1 MRLAFWKQPKEQAK
15 RVMKS
20 LDLSSALSAMF
31 GAQGKLS
38 NSDMMKHS
46 WTYACIDRIAS
57 DLANVPLRVEI
68 NGKEVPNSPLAK
80 LLLTPNPGASLD
92 SMLYELGA
100 AISIYG
106 KAYVQKS
113 EDRRALWI
121 LDPAQVQE
129 KVENS
134 IVTFYR
140 VNNKLVPAEL
150 IIRIARQSAMGIMP
164 APLEAA
170 RDAIELDLAAV
181 KYNRL
186 WFEQGGTAGGIL
198 GFEGDEFPAKDE
210 QTLRTWL
217 KERASGLENAH
228 KILPMLAKA
237 TYTSLSDGGG
247 KQDAAFT
254 EMRRMLKGE
263 VCAALHVPGAMI
275 DTQGEASTYN
285 NLSTMRKQYVDSTL
299 EPIANLI
306 CADLTRGLQ
315 DFFPG
320 QTIVVDQS
328 QWQLKRE
335 LLLDRAA
342 QVQLLAG
349 GPLIMPTEGRE
360 LIGFPE
366 IPELTDTQP
375 EAEPPAKRLA
385 VVRKSLDREGHWL
398 KFLSKQNPLEKQMQ
412 GDVEKRLRELLDWG
426 LQHPMA
432 EEPDFALVAD
442 FEATCNRH
450 IEVTWSGGYESGMGK
465 AMTDPRVMEHILHRK
480 QVLRTAPTHYQQQIR
495 NQLALLTSE
504 GRTLDEA
511 ARLVRPLLTNQLPY
525 QAERIA
531 RTEVVSAY
539 NAGSLAS
546 YGDAGVERKEWLTS
560 IDEKTREGHADA
572 DGQVVNINEGF
583 FVDGEELEHP
593 GDPAGSAGNIINCRC
608 TLLPVV

>member
-1 MRLAFWKQPKEQAK
+1 MRLAFWKQPKERAK
-15 RVMKS
+15 QVTKS
-20 LDLSSALSAMF
+20 LDLSSAISTMF
-31 GAQGKLS
+31 GRQGKLS
-38 NSDMMKHS
+38 NADIMKHS

-80 LLLTPNPGASLD
+80 LLLAPNPGASLD

-100 AISIYG
+100 SISLYG
-106 KAYVQKS
+106 KAYLQKS
-113 EDRRALWI
+113 EDKRALWI
-121 LDPAQVQE
+121 LNPAQVE
-129 KVENS
+129 ENVKNS
-134 IVTFYR
+134 VVQAYR
-140 VNNKLVPAEL
+140 VNRTIVSPDL
-150 IIRIARQSAMGIMP
+150 IIRIARQSVMGIMP

-198 GFEGDEFPAKDE
+198 GFEGDEFPAKTE
-210 QTLRTWL
+210 EALRVWL
-217 KERASGLENAH
+217 RERASGLENAH
-228 KILPMLAKA
+228 KILPMLAKV
-237 TYTSLSDGGG
+237 TYIPIADGGG
-247 KQDAAFT
+247 KQDAAFV
-254 EMRRMLKGE
+254 EMRKMLKGE
-263 VCAALHVPGAMI
+263 VCAALHVPGALI

-306 CADLTRGLQ
+306 CSDLTRGLQ

-320 QTIVVDQS
+320 QSIVVDQAR
-328 QWQLKRE
+328 WQLKRE

-342 QVQLLAG
+342 QVQMLTG

-366 IPELTDTQP
+366 LPALPAEP
-375 EAEPPAKRLA
+375 VAEPPVKRLA
-385 VVRKSLDREGHWL
+385 IARKSLDREGHWI

-412 GDVEKRLRELLDWG
+412 GDVEKRLLELLDWG
-426 LQHPMA
+426 LQHPLA
-432 EEPDFALVAD
+432 EEPDFALIVG
-442 FEATCNRH
+442 FEATCNEH
-450 IEVTWSGGYESGMGK
+450 IEATWSNGYETGMGK
-465 AMTDPRVMEHILHRK
+465 AMTDPRVMQHILRRK

-495 NQLALLTSE
+495 NQLALLTAE
-504 GRTLDEA
+504 GRTIDEA
-511 ARLVRPLLTNQLPY
+511 ARLVRPLLIQQLPY

-539 NAGSLAS
+539 NAGSIAS
-546 YGDAGVERKEWLTS
+546 YGDAGVERKEWLAAS
-560 IDEKTREGHADA
+560 DEKTRETHSQAEAQGAIAIDKPF
-572 DGQVVNINEGF
+572 QVGSSEMMY
-583 FVDGEELEHP
+583 P
-593 GDPAGSAGNIINCRC
+593 GDPDGEADEVINCRC